1 MKHIASYCFS
11 QLQGY
16 FLIFENALNKFF
28 GDISREVFS
37 IRNFLAI
44 SMACGLRWGDDNL
57 IVLSEIPI
65 ATRFCDKHVVRI
77 GLLTECHDQVAFVYH
92 SVKLLLF
99 L

>member
-1 MKHIASYCFS
+1 
-11 QLQGY
+11 
-16 FLIFENALNKFF
+16 
-28 GDISREVFS
+28 
-37 IRNFLAI
+37 
-44 SMACGLRWGDDNL
+44 MACGLRWGDDNL

-99 L
+99 LWCRIESKKFIAVFFFWQNGIQKPLDQDAILIS